1 MKLYKLLFRPGWSR
15 GVPET
20 VAATM
25 PRVAVFEL
33 ARNAFWCSATRRG
46 SPPSEHVG
54 SFLFG
59 EKAECDCCAGA
70 EYCYAANGFTYISTA
85 IRIAMA
91 ISATATTSLV
101 LISCSKCHLLCEV
114 GGYPHPT

>member
-1 MKLYKLLFRPGWSR
+1 MKLYRLLFRPGWSR

-59 EKAECDCCAGA
+59 EKAECDRYEGA